1 MKKKLVSCLLAGA
14 MIMSA
19 PLASVFN
26 FDEPVSLAWETELPS
41 GQPGGTGG
49 GGGTGQGGGNTA
61 FSFNAEG
68 STIKDGETGVP
79 KNALLMLLYS
89 NNVSGPEVLE
99 QNAEKISVT
108 DSEGNP
114 VEITVTSVPEGKT
127 VEDEFEYRRYLS
139 INIKDFKAGE
149 KYTITVA
156 PGIQAKNGTVLDDG
170 YSITFT
176 TAEEGE
182 EPAEVV
188 VNPDAAYLNGYTDGS
203 MKPDAQITRAEVSKI
218 LKSVITEAPDAENP
232 AAVTDI
238 NSDAWYAGDVE
249 FAVNK
254 GLMKGYEDK
263 TFRPDNNM
271 TRAEFVTA
279 ILKLTELKSGDAPFS
294 DIGEHWAKANIVS
307 AYVNELI
314 NGYNDGTFKPDA
326 SITRVEVAKIMNLVI
341 GKERNLE
348 EEKNNIKDYTDL
360 TDAHWGYE
368 SIITATLN

>member
-1 MKKKLVSCLLAGA
+1 MKRKLVSCLLAGA

-19 PLASVFN
+19 PVASVFN
-26 FDEPVSLAWETELPS
+26 IDEPVALAWQTELPD

-61 FSFNAEG
+61 FTFSAEG

-89 NNVSGPEVLE
+89 NNVSGPEVRE

-108 DSEGNP
+108 DSQGNP
-114 VEITVTSVPEGKT
+114 VEITVTSVPEGIT

-139 INIKDFKAGE
+139 INIQDFKAGE

-156 PGIQAKNGTVLDDG
+156 PGIQAKNGTVLDEG

-176 TAEEGE
+176 AAEEGE
-182 EPAEVV
+182 EQDIVV
-188 VNPDAAYLNGYTDGS
+188 DSNAAYLNGYTDGT

-218 LKSVITEAPDAENP
+218 LNSVIKEAPDAESP
-232 AAVTDI
+232 ADVTDI
-238 NSDAWYAGDVE
+238 SSEAWYAADVQ
-249 FAVNK
+249 FALNK
-254 GLMKGYEDK
+254 GLMKGYDDK

-279 ILKLTELKSGDAPFS
+279 ILKLTEFKTGNAPFN
-294 DIGEHWAKANIVS
+294 DIEEHWANANIVS
-307 AYVNELI
+307 AYVNEII
-314 NGYNDGTFKPDA
+314 NGYTDGTFKPDA
-326 SITRVEVAKIMNLVI
+326 SITRAEVAKIMNQVI
-341 GKERNLE
+341 GKSRDLE
-348 EEKNNIKDYTDL
+348 AEKDNIKDYTDL
-360 TDAHWGYE
+360 STEHWGYS